1 MFVHL
6 CQFIWNTRK
15 SSFKTYILH
24 GDLIL
29 NSLTELRDDLG
40 PLIKNFQ
47 LFHSWYQVFCGRNFI
62 AWTVRF
68 KVKRLKKREDDNSND
83 FGPCSK
89 NNKALISHHANSA
102 ASTLSTCEILITH
115 TNLQRGLQSVN
126 LFFFFIFHLFFKDPA
141 WKNGGTVNTQCRV
154 KLLSIGDSHRQSHPH
169 LQHI

>member
-89 NNKALISHHANSA
+89 NNKALISHHANLA
-102 ASTLSTCEILITH
+102 ASTLWDINHTH
-115 TNLQRGLQSVN
+115 KLTKRSAICKS
-126 LFFFFIFHLFFKDPA
+126 FFFFIFHLFFKDPA